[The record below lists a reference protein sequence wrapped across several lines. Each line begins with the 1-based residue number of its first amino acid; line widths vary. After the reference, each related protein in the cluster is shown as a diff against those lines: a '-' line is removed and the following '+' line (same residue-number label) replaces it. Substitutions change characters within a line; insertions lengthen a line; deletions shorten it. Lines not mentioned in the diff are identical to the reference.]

1 MTSSKQTA
9 SDAGR
14 LLGSGRGSKKEREFA
29 AADLARRKE
38 AKEESQEEVTY
49 TP

>member
-29 AADLARRKE
+29 AADLAQ
-38 AKEESQEEVTY
+38 AKKK
-49 TP
+49 PKKKPKKK